1 MILST
6 NQPYFAP
13 YPGFFQ
19 KMLRSDIMVI
29 LDDVQFPRGTTWIT
43 RNRIKNDQGCLWMT
57 IPVWKKGL
65 GFQKISEVRICHEGR
80 WQSKHL
86 GSIRS
91 AYRNAPYLQNHD
103 SWLQSF
109 FSRETEK
116 IVPLDL
122 EIIRYLK
129 DYLEIDTQLVLMSEL
144 GITGSGESLLVDVC
158 GRLGASAYLL
168 PTSAKKYLNQDSFE
182 RAGIQTLYFRPVSKV
197 YPQLWGDF
205 LPDLSTLDIIFNCG
219 TKARDLV
226 RCEF

>member
-13 YPGFFQ
+13 YSGFFQ
-19 KMLRSDIMVI
+19 KMLRSDVMVI

-43 RNRIKNDQGCLWMT
+43 RNRLKNDQGCLWMT

-91 AYRNAPYLQNHD
+91 AYRNAPYLQDHD
-103 SWLQSF
+103 AWLQGF

-116 IVPLDL
+116 IAALDL
-122 EIIRYLK
+122 EVIRYLQ
-129 DYLEIDTQLVLMSEL
+129 DYLQIETRLVLMSEL
-144 GITGSGESLLVDVC
+144 GIAGSGVPLLVEAC
-158 GRLGASAYLL
+158 GKLGASTYLVQA
-168 PTSAKKYLNQDSFE
+168 SAKTYLNTDLFE
-182 RAGIQTLYFRPVSKV
+182 RAGIQTVYFKPTPAV

-205 LPDLSTLDIIFNCG
+205 LPDLSALDVILNCG
-219 TKARDLV
+219 AKARDLV
-226 RCEF
+226 RCGF